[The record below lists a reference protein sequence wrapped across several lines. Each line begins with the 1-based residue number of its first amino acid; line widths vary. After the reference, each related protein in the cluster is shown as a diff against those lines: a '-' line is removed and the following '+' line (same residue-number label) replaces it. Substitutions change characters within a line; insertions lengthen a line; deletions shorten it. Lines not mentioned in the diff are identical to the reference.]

1 MEDSVVEVALILYG
15 ISSIAVV
22 VSITASR
29 IKVKYIAI
37 STVTLEFVY
46 VLNDEQIYTHLTAV
60 G

>member
-1 MEDSVVEVALILYG
+1 MEVALILYG
-15 ISSIAVV
+15 IFSIAVV

-46 VLNDEQIYTHLTAV
+46 VLNDEQIYAYLTAV